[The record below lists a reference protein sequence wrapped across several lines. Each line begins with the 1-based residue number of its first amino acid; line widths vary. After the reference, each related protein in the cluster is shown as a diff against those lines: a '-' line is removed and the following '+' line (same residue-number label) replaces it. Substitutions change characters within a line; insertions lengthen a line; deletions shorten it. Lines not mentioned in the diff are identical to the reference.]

1 MGLSIHYS
9 GKITDKSKLSQMIE
23 EVEEIATVHGWKY
36 TIYKRSFPKSDAL
49 SLTGYDGEL
58 YGIDVSPEGSEPIS
72 FCFLSNAKMS
82 SIMQLACWGK
92 YENETQFEI
101 QTDTQD
107 EDGQWKSENKTLTI
121 TKDDAVSYLYQCS
134 SKTQYAGAAIHEM
147 IIGLIRYVSK
157 EYLSDFELADETLF
171 WETGDR
177 ALLLANFERSDSLI
191 SAFGSALS
199 QTHRKQDESVD
210 ECLKR
215 ILKDFRN
222 KKDSEK

>member
-9 GKITDKSKLSQMIE
+9 GQITDKSKLSQLIE

-36 TIYKRSFPKSDAL
+36 HIYERNFPKIDVNTDTIY
-49 SLTGYDGEL
+49 DGKL
-58 YGIDVSPEGSEPIS
+58 YGIDVSPKGSEPIS
-72 FCFLSNAKMS
+72 FCFLSNGRMS

-92 YENETQFEI
+92 YDNEAQFEI

-107 EDGQWKSENKTLTI
+107 EDGQWKSKNETLTI
-121 TKDDAVSYLYQCS
+121 TKEVAVSYLYKCS
-134 SKTQYAGAAIHEM
+134 SKTQFAGAAIHEM

-157 EYLSDFELADETLF
+157 EYLSDFELTDESLF
-171 WETGDR
+171 WETSDR
-177 ALLLANFERSDSLI
+177 VLLEANFQKNSRLL

-199 QTHRKQDESVD
+199 QTQRLPNESVE

-215 ILKDFRN
+215 ILKDFRS
-222 KKDSEK
+222 KKD

>member
-9 GKITDKSKLSQMIE
+9 GQITDKSTLSQLIE

-36 TIYKRSFPKSDAL
+36 HIYERNFPKIDVNTDTIY
-49 SLTGYDGEL
+49 DGKL
-58 YGIDVSPEGSEPIS
+58 YGIDVSPKGSEPIS
-72 FCFLSNAKMS
+72 FCFLSNGRMS

-92 YENETQFEI
+92 YDNEAQFEI

-107 EDGQWKSENKTLTI
+107 EDGQWKSKNETLTI
-121 TKDDAVSYLYQCS
+121 TKEVAVSYLYKCS
-134 SKTQYAGAAIHEM
+134 SKTQFAGAAIHEM

-157 EYLSDFELADETLF
+157 EYLSDFELTDESLF
-171 WETGDR
+171 WETSDR
-177 ALLLANFERSDSLI
+177 VLLEANFQKNSRLL

-199 QTHRKQDESVD
+199 QTQRLPNESVE

-215 ILKDFRN
+215 ILKDFRS
-222 KKDSEK
+222 KKD